1 MRPGLSPAV
10 VTPPVSVLYGGAHR
24 FSPDTPRKLA
34 GLARA
39 ALATWAPDPDTFA
52 RAVGAEPAR
61 AEALYA
67 AVRRRLEGPA
77 AVDDLRIDFEDGYG
91 PRADDEEDGH
101 AHAAGVALAA
111 CRARGLLPPRIGIR
125 VKAWEGP
132 TAARAR
138 RTLERFLHAYLD
150 AAGAPL
156 PPGFVV
162 TLPKV
167 GAAETVRRF
176 VDALSALEGPLGLAE
191 DALGVELMVETPRG
205 LLGLLEL
212 ATEAGHRLDS
222 LHLGA
227 YDLLSALGV
236 LPMAQGLGHPH
247 CVDARGHIV
256 RVAAALGVRA
266 VDGATTRLPLPVH
279 RAEGEPL
286 SEAAQRENH
295 AAVVG
300 AWRAHA
306 DAVRAACWV
315 GVWQGWDLHPAQ
327 LPARYG
333 ALFDV
338 LAEGVE
344 DTVVRLA
351 NFVSAAA
358 QATRVG
364 QAFDDAATAR
374 GLAAHLA
381 RAASLG
387 VVDASAVE
395 ARVGA
400 SLDRSCAGEFV
411 SPAV

>member
-1 MRPGLSPAV
+1 MP
-10 VTPPVSVLYGGAHR
+10 
-24 FSPDTPRKLA
+24 LA
-34 GLARA
+34 SSS
-39 ALATWAPDPDTFA
+39 WW
-52 RAVGAEPAR
+52 
-61 AEALYA
+61 
-67 AVRRRLEGPA
+67 RRRG
-77 AVDDLRIDFEDGYG
+77 R
-91 PRADDEEDGH
+91 
-101 AHAAGVALAA
+101 
-111 CRARGLLPPRIGIR
+111 
-125 VKAWEGP
+125 
-132 TAARAR
+132 
-138 RTLERFLHAYLD
+138 
-150 AAGAPL
+150 
-156 PPGFVV
+156 
-162 TLPKV
+162 
-167 GAAETVRRF
+167 
-176 VDALSALEGPLGLAE
+176 
-191 DALGVELMVETPRG
+191 

-374 GLAAHLA
+374 GLAAHLG

-387 VVDASAVE
+387 VVDASTVE

-400 SLDRSCAGEFV
+400 SLDRLCAGEFV